1 VSSRK
6 VREDARPIDGP
17 ARLLCLLGLIA
28 IGATA
33 PVAAQTAPPSP
44 LPLPE
49 IGRTHSKG
57 LCTTV
62 RDRVAP
68 AVLGLM
74 KTDELIGAG
83 HRALIKS
90 GQDLIQPSGPT
101 GDPATPKAAL
111 DLDYVYLERVVH
123 AMAHNLQLIKRV
135 LDDPKAFPKNATTD
149 DDRYAQLLKAQIQDA
164 ANRQNDTLNRLN
176 GVLESQ
182 AMNSMRQDI
191 STQMQSTTKTTGN
204 PGSPGSGFFDS
215 LSLPGSGPAPMNGIS
230 AVAPANTAGHTIWDE
245 LARDVEIEQTRVAH
259 AEQTLTPT
267 VVAVAA
273 GCRDELASPV
283 PCAPP

>member
-1 VSSRK
+1 M
-6 VREDARPIDGP
+6 
-17 ARLLCLLGLIA
+17 LFCLLGTIA
-28 IGATA
+28 ISAIA
-33 PVAAQTAPPSP
+33 PVGAQTAPPSP

-49 IGRTHSKG
+49 IGRTHARG

-62 RDRVAP
+62 RDRIAP

-74 KTDELIGAG
+74 KTDELIAAG

-90 GQDLIQPSGPT
+90 GQDLVQPSGPSGT
-101 GDPATPKAAL
+101 DPNPNAAL
-111 DLDYVYLERVVH
+111 DLDRVYLERVVQ

-135 LDDPKAFPKNATTD
+135 LSDPKAFPKNAATD
-149 DDRYAQLLKAQIQDA
+149 DDRYALLLKTQLQDA
-164 ANRQNDTLNRLN
+164 ANRQNETLNRIN

-182 AMNSMRQDI
+182 GMNSMRADI
-191 STQMQSTTKTTGN
+191 SAPMQSSTSTTGN
-204 PGSPGSGFFDS
+204 PGSPGSGFFDT
-215 LSLPGSGPAPMNGIS
+215 LSLPGSGPSPMNGIS
-230 AVAPANTAGHTIWDE
+230 AVAPSNTAGHTIWNE
-245 LARDVEIEQTRVAH
+245 LARDVEVEQTRIAH

-283 PCAPP
+283 PSPTP

>member
-1 VSSRK
+1 MRA
-6 VREDARPIDGP
+6 ART
-17 ARLLCLLGLIA
+17 LLAVLGMVA
-28 IGATA
+28 IGAAT

-74 KTDELIGAG
+74 KTDELIAAG

-90 GQDLIQPSGPT
+90 GQDQIQPSAPT
-101 GDPATPKAAL
+101 GVDRSPKAAL
-111 DLDYVYLERVVH
+111 DLDRAYLERVVQ

-135 LDDPKAFPKNATTD
+135 LDDPKAFPKNAATD
-149 DDRYAQLLKAQIQDA
+149 DDRYALLLKAQIQDA
-164 ANRQNDTLNRLN
+164 ANRQNDTLNRIN

-182 AMNSMRQDI
+182 GMNAMRQDI
-191 STQMQSTTKTTGN
+191 STGMQSSTGPTN
-204 PGSPGSGFFDS
+204 SMGSPGAGFFDT
-215 LSLPGSGPAPMNGIS
+215 LSLPGSGPSPLNGIS
-230 AVAPANTAGHTIWDE
+230 AVPPSNTAGHTIWDE

-273 GCRDELASPV
+273 GCRDELASP
-283 PCAPP
+283 APSANP